1 MRCSSKINLH
11 HFSILWIL
19 LLVSFS
25 HFSSAQENK
34 KFIPKK
40 VRILFVLDGS
50 GSMLDT
56 WEETNRW
63 ETSKS
68 LLLNMIDSLNQANPS
83 IEIGIRVF
91 GHQSPR
97 TAKDCQD
104 SKLEIPFGSHTAA
117 NVKAKL
123 NTLTPQ
129 GWTPIT
135 YSLTKAAGDF
145 TQEPG
150 VQNAIVLITDG
161 LETCGG
167 DVCGVAKLLAEKKIA
182 VRPFI
187 IGLGMAPTDKKH
199 FDCLG
204 EYYDASSPQRFEQVL
219 KLVVSQA
226 LNNTTTQILLLDAD
240 GKPHETNVPVT
251 LYDSYTGLILYNFVH
266 RLDAKGLPDTLWLD
280 PAGKYNL
287 QVHTYPP
294 VEVADIQLKPGI
306 HNTVKVPAPQGILK
320 LEDNSATHPISSV
333 QCLVLDHQT
342 QKTLNVQL
350 VNTEQK
356 YLAGT
361 YDIEV
366 LTLPR
371 IIKNN
376 VVIKGN
382 ETLKLDVPLAGT
394 LQIVS
399 GRNGIAGVFMQQGDQ
414 LIQVYDFGKLEP
426 KQSLYLQPGKYIF
439 ITRWDDK
446 KASEHT
452 EEMKFE
458 ITSGMTT
465 TLRF

>member
-1 MRCSSKINLH
+1 MRCSSKIDH
-11 HFSILWIL
+11 SITSVIWIL
-19 LLVSFS
+19 LLLAFS
-25 HFSSAQENK
+25 LMANGQENK
-34 KFIPKK
+34 KHLPKK

-50 GSMLDT
+50 GSMLESWD
-56 WEETNRW
+56 ETNRW
-63 ETSKS
+63 EVSKS
-68 LLLNMIDSLNQANPS
+68 LLLNMIDSLNQANPNV
-83 IEIGIRVF
+83 EIGIRVF

-97 TAKDCQD
+97 NSKDCQD
-104 SKLEIPFGSHTAA
+104 SKLEITFGNHTTAS
-117 NVKAKL
+117 VKSKL

-135 YSLTKAAGDF
+135 YALTKGADDLPL
-145 TQEPG
+145 EPG

-187 IGLGMAPTDKKH
+187 IGLGMAPTDKQH

-204 EYYDASSPQRFEQVL
+204 EYYDASSPQRFEQIL

-226 LNNTTTQILLLDAD
+226 LNNTTTQIHLLDVN
-240 GKPHETNVPVT
+240 GKPRETDVPIT
-251 LYDSYTGLILYNFVH
+251 LYDSYTGLILYNFMH
-266 RLDAKGLPDTLWLD
+266 RLDGNGRPDTLWLD

-294 VEVADIQLKPGI
+294 IETAVVQLKPGI
-306 HNTVKVPAPQGILK
+306 HNVIQVPAAQGTL
-320 LEDNSATHPISSV
+320 LLQDNSATRPVSSV
-333 QCLVLDHQT
+333 QCLVLEHSS

-350 VNTEQK
+350 VNTQQK

-371 IIKNN
+371 IIKKN
-376 VVIKGN
+376 VTIKGS
-382 ETLKLDVPLAGT
+382 ETYKLDVPMAGT

-399 GRNGIAGVFMQQGDQ
+399 GRSGIAGVYMRENEE
-414 LIQVYDFGKLEP
+414 LKQVYEFGKLEP
-426 KQSLYLQPGKYIF
+426 KQSLNLQPGKYIL

-446 KASEHT
+446 KASEFT
-452 EEMKFE
+452 EESKFE
-458 ITSGMTT
+458 ITSGVTT